1 MNPIQ
6 VMNEYALGFA
16 LTNCLFL
23 SLLRMIRTGKGVV
36 ACVYVQMYICTYS
49 TCTVQ
54 YTYIHT
60 YLVLYI
66 CMRRKRE
73 QQQQYKYKHI
83 K

>member
-1 MNPIQ
+1 MDPIQ

-23 SLLRMIRTGKGVV
+23 SLLHTYEMYVCTGKGVV
-36 ACVYVQMYICTYS
+36 ACVYV
-49 TCTVQ
+49 
-54 YTYIHT
+54 HT
-60 YLVLYI
+60 HLVLYI

-73 QQQQYKYKHI
+73 QYKYKYKHI